1 MTALM
6 IVLMVS
12 VGVGML
18 VDVSAGLVLMLMPI
32 MAVGTTFVAMLV
44 FMLVLVVATHLRLT
58 SWLFLLV

>member
-1 MTALM
+1 MTAL
-6 IVLMVS
+6 
-12 VGVGML
+12 ML